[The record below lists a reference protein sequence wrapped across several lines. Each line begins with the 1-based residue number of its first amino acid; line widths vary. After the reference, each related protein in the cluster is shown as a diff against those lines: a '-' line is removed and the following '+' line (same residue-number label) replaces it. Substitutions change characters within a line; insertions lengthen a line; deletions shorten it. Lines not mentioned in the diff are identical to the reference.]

1 MAVLG
6 ALVATAAGLLL
17 VALLVPAAAAR
28 LAPFLWQD
36 LVFFTTMVRSS
47 LRCHRRLR
55 RRPAVTLLDV
65 FRQHAR
71 SRPRQP
77 LLRFQD
83 DIYTFEDMDR
93 ASNRAAW
100 ALSRRL
106 GLRSGGTV
114 AVFLPN
120 EPAYVWTWLALAKLG
135 CAMACLNC
143 NVRGRALRHALEAAH
158 ATLVLA
164 SPELRE
170 AVEEV
175 LPDLQRDGVRVF
187 YLSQVSPTPG
197 VEALLGAIEAAPDE
211 PPPAWHRA
219 GVTADSKA
227 MYIYTSGTTGLP
239 KAAVI
244 TEMKLM
250 MVASLARICGLR
262 ADDVMYTTLPLYHS
276 AGLLVGVGGC
286 LDIGATC
293 VLRSKF
299 SASQFWADCR
309 RYNVTVIQYVGELMR
324 YLCNTPQRPDD
335 REHGVRMALGNGLR
349 AEVWKEFLRRFGPVA
364 VWEFYGATEGNA
376 GFINYTGKVG
386 AVGRANRFLQLFAPF
401 ELIRYNVEQDEPVR
415 DERGLCVPVRAGETG
430 LLVVKITK
438 NTPFHGYAGDSQK
451 TEKKILRDVLAKGD
465 AFFNSGDL
473 LVMDSQRFIYFQD
486 RVGDTFRWK
495 GENVATTEVE
505 ATLALVS
512 FIQEVNVYGVAVPGC
527 EGRCGMAAVSLKAG
541 AAFDGD
547 ELFAFT
553 RDTLPAYAAPR
564 FVRIQDSL
572 EITGTFKQCKNNLVR
587 EGFDPAAVRDRLFFR
602 DDARGSYVP
611 LTPETFAAIRDMKL
625 SL

>member
-1 MAVLG
+1 MA
-6 ALVATAAGLLL
+6 LLL
-17 VALLVPAAAAR
+17 LLLLFLLLLLLLALRSV
-28 LAPFLWQD
+28 PFLWDD
-36 LVFFTTMVRSS
+36 LLAFGTMVRSS
-47 LRCHRRLR
+47 VRCRRRLS
-55 RRPAVTLLDV
+55 RRPPVTLLDV

-71 SRPRQP
+71 RRPRRP
-77 LLRFQD
+77 LLLFQD
-83 DIYTFEDMDR
+83 RVYTFEDVEKR
-93 ASNRAAW
+93 SNRAAW

-106 GLRSGGTV
+106 GLQSGRTV

-120 EPAYVWTWLALAKLG
+120 EPAYLWTWLALAKLG
-135 CAMACLNC
+135 CPMACLNC
-143 NVRGRALRHALEAAH
+143 NVRGRALRHALEAAR

-175 LPDLQRDGVRVF
+175 LPDLERDGVQVF
-187 YLSQVSPTPG
+187 YLSWESPTPG
-197 VEALLGAIEAAPDE
+197 VEALLPAIEAAPEE
-211 PPPAWHRA
+211 PPPARHRA
-219 GVTADSKA
+219 GVTGDSRA

-239 KAAVI
+239 KAAVV
-244 TEMKLM
+244 TELKLM
-250 MVASLARICGLR
+250 MVASLARICGVR
-262 ADDVMYTTLPLYHS
+262 PDDVVYTTLPLYHS
-276 AGLLVGVGGC
+276 AGLLVGLGGC
-286 LDIGATC
+286 LDVGATC

-299 SASQFWADCR
+299 SASHFWADCR

-324 YLCNTPQRPDD
+324 YLCNTPPRPDD
-335 REHGVRMALGNGLR
+335 GQHGVRMALGNGMR

-364 VWEFYGATEGNA
+364 IWEFYGATEGNA

-386 AVGRANRFLQLFAPF
+386 AVGRANRFLKLFAPF

-415 DERGLCVPVRAGETG
+415 DQRGLCIPVRPGETG
-430 LLVVKITK
+430 LLVIKITS

-473 LVMDSQRFIYFQD
+473 LMRDQQDFIYFQD

-505 ATLALVS
+505 ATLGLVD

-527 EGRCGMAAVSLKAG
+527 EGRCGMAAVCLKDG
-541 AAFDGD
+541 ATFDGD
-547 ELFAFT
+547 KLYAFT

-564 FVRIQDSL
+564 FVRIQWVSPCAN
-572 EITGTFKQCKNNLVR
+572 GGHLVPM
-587 EGFDPAAVRDRLFFR
+587 GVTWCQKWVTSCQW
-602 DDARGSYVP
+602 GSPGVNGGH
-611 LTPETFAAIRDMKL
+611 LVSVEVTL
-625 SL
+625 C